1 MLDAHLLFWLSVLI
15 LAYTYLG
22 YPALMFVR
30 ACLRFPPARLP
41 AVEPTVTVLIVAY
54 NEARRIEQRLENVL
68 SLDYPRN
75 RLEIIVASDG
85 STDGTAEKA
94 RAYEREGVTVIAF
107 EARRGKPAVL
117 NDLIL
122 KAQGEIVV
130 LADARQRFDAGALRA
145 LLGSFADP
153 QVGAVSGELI
163 LTDNAEGTAAG
174 GGVGFYWGYEK
185 FIRWS
190 ESCVDSTVGAT
201 GAIYAIRRDL
211 FEPIQED
218 TILDDVLIP
227 MRIARKGYR
236 VLFEPGARAWDRAAA
251 TPREEFTRK
260 VRTIAGNF
268 HLFARE
274 LWLLNPFL
282 NRLWLQTLSHKGL
295 RLLSP
300 VLLMTAFW
308 ANCLL
313 TANPLYRAALGGQV
327 LFYAAALGGYFLRHA
342 HRSLPILSVPYMFCL
357 LHWATVVAFFRFVTG
372 RQHVMWER
380 IPR

>member
-1 MLDAHLLFWLSVLI
+1 MLFRS
-15 LAYTYLG
+15 
-22 YPALMFVR
+22 
-30 ACLRFPPARLP
+30 
-41 AVEPTVTVLIVAY
+41 
-54 NEARRIEQRLENVL
+54 
-68 SLDYPRN
+68 
-75 RLEIIVASDG
+75 
-85 STDGTAEKA
+85 
-94 RAYEREGVTVIAF
+94 
-107 EARRGKPAVL
+107 
-117 NDLIL
+117 
-122 KAQGEIVV
+122 
-130 LADARQRFDAGALRA
+130 
-145 LLGSFADP
+145 
-153 QVGAVSGELI
+153 
-163 LTDNAEGTAAG
+163 
-174 GGVGFYWGYEK
+174 
-185 FIRWS
+185 
-190 ESCVDSTVGAT
+190 
-201 GAIYAIRRDL
+201 
-211 FEPIQED
+211 
-218 TILDDVLIP
+218 
-227 MRIARKGYR
+227 
-236 VLFEPGARAWDRAAA
+236 PGARAWDRAAA